1 MTIDEKDNKEN
12 VNNIS
17 NPMIS
22 DQKDVAVE
30 DKKNEEDLNN
40 NIPTASVLSQQSP
53 KHDLYSQIKHINRTR
68 KKTSKNGLVITKKD
82 IAAQLVEEKLVF
94 THEHAIDIV
103 DNICNFMMNCL
114 VEDKNIK
121 IIELGTI
128 AIKESVSRKFRSKYG
143 REYQN
148 KKKKRLQIRT
158 SARILKLLNPNL
170 EDNEINHDSD
180 ENME

>member
-12 VNNIS
+12 VNTAATV
-17 NPMIS
+17 S
-22 DQKDVAVE
+22 DQQDNIIDE
-30 DKKNEEDLNN
+30 KKNKEEINNTSNDTVLNHQKPEN
-40 NIPTASVLSQQSP
+40 DI
-53 KHDLYSQIKHINRTR
+53 YSQIKHINRTR

-148 KKKKRLQIRT
+148 KKRKRLQIRT

-170 EDNEINHDSD
+170 EDNEIKDDSD
-180 ENME
+180 ENLD